1 MLDQNT
7 FTETIRAVQDII
19 RTSAEPMTR
28 EEILSYFKDMDLNA
42 QQEEMVL
49 EFLSTPHDDP
59 QPEENEPE
67 TKEAE
72 YEETAE
78 KEEPKDSSAKKE
90 SAKDSVTDNISTSPM
105 FQMYLEEL
113 KDIPEYTKE
122 QQIDMYKKL
131 LAGEESMVHA
141 LSNAWLRNVLEVAK
155 KLAVSPEGF
164 EDIVQEG
171 NMALFLRLS
180 ELCGSHEKVDV
191 EEELLTA
198 VEEAMKS
205 CIREQTG
212 EDENENSVV
221 GKVALVSEAVNY
233 LKKQNGAQP
242 TQKELA
248 DYVKI
253 PEDELADILYMTRVQ
268 KERFSDLMEY
278 ERVKKAL
285 NEATE
290 QLKEKTQAI
299 VQAEQHIHALGQQT
313 KAASHILRSNYDSVI
328 KAALYDNLIGDF
340 QQKAPL
346 LNDDKAV
353 FDNTVLQDFSEDG
366 KNLFTCTLLL
376 MTDMMDKATDFA
388 QTHGGGGNTS
398 KLPWRGRDKDEDDI
412 TWARRCAMHARSM
425 MKPASGAKRKR

>member
-67 TKEAE
+67 TKEVE

-78 KEEPKDSSAKKE
+78 KEETKESSAKKE

-105 FQMYLEEL
+105 FQVIRKIDRNIFSLTIL
-113 KDIPEYTKE
+113 KVTKE

-253 PEDELADILYMTRVQ
+253 PEDELADILYM
-268 KERFSDLMEY
+268 
-278 ERVKKAL
+278 
-285 NEATE
+285 
-290 QLKEKTQAI
+290 I
-299 VQAEQHIHALGQQT
+299 
-313 KAASHILRSNYDSVI
+313 
-328 KAALYDNLIGDF
+328 
-340 QQKAPL
+340 
-346 LNDDKAV
+346 DKA
-353 FDNTVLQDFSEDG
+353 
-366 KNLFTCTLLL
+366 K
-376 MTDMMDKATDFA
+376 
-388 QTHGGGGNTS
+388 
-398 KLPWRGRDKDEDDI
+398 KD
-412 TWARRCAMHARSM
+412 S
-425 MKPASGAKRKR
+425 

>member
-78 KEEPKDSSAKKE
+78 KEETKESSAKKE

-141 LSNAWLRNVLEVAK
+141 LANAWLRNVL
-155 KLAVSPEGF
+155 
-164 EDIVQEG
+164 EG

-253 PEDELADILYMTRVQ
+253 PEDELADILYM
-268 KERFSDLMEY
+268 
-278 ERVKKAL
+278 
-285 NEATE
+285 
-290 QLKEKTQAI
+290 I
-299 VQAEQHIHALGQQT
+299 
-313 KAASHILRSNYDSVI
+313 
-328 KAALYDNLIGDF
+328 
-340 QQKAPL
+340 
-346 LNDDKAV
+346 DKA
-353 FDNTVLQDFSEDG
+353 
-366 KNLFTCTLLL
+366 K
-376 MTDMMDKATDFA
+376 
-388 QTHGGGGNTS
+388 
-398 KLPWRGRDKDEDDI
+398 KD
-412 TWARRCAMHARSM
+412 S
-425 MKPASGAKRKR
+425 

>member
-72 YEETAE
+72 YEEIAE
-78 KEEPKDSSAKKE
+78 KEETKESSAKKE

-155 KLAVSPEGF
+155 KLAVSPDGF

-180 ELCGSHEKVDV
+180 ELCGGHEKVDV

-253 PEDELADILYMTRVQ
+253 PFGNDCKDAAKGEQDAQPLFLGKGFVKDQVGADRRNGRCRRRNQGAVCHRRELETVELEHGIEHLSIDSHKNNPRPICLAGEKLCHVPTETEV
-268 KERFSDLMEY
+268 L
-278 ERVKKAL
+278 VK
-285 NEATE
+285 
-290 QLKEKTQAI
+290 
-299 VQAEQHIHALGQQT
+299 
-313 KAASHILRSNYDSVI
+313 
-328 KAALYDNLIGDF
+328 
-340 QQKAPL
+340 
-346 LNDDKAV
+346 
-353 FDNTVLQDFSEDG
+353 
-366 KNLFTCTLLL
+366 
-376 MTDMMDKATDFA
+376 
-388 QTHGGGGNTS
+388 
-398 KLPWRGRDKDEDDI
+398 EDD
-412 TWARRCAMHARSM
+412 HADDEEPEGRNGCWRPIREQPFERNGLESPQ
-425 MKPASGAKRKR
+425 KPDEGQEDICCLRADDHRPL

>member
-1 MLDQNT
+1 
-7 FTETIRAVQDII
+7 
-19 RTSAEPMTR
+19 
-28 EEILSYFKDMDLNA
+28 
-42 QQEEMVL
+42 
-49 EFLSTPHDDP
+49 
-59 QPEENEPE
+59 
-67 TKEAE
+67 
-72 YEETAE
+72 
-78 KEEPKDSSAKKE
+78 
-90 SAKDSVTDNISTSPM
+90 
-105 FQMYLEEL
+105 MYLEEL

-180 ELCGSHEKVDV
+180 DLCGSHEKVDV

-253 PEDELADILYMTRVQ
+253 PEDELADILYM
-268 KERFSDLMEY
+268 
-278 ERVKKAL
+278 
-285 NEATE
+285 
-290 QLKEKTQAI
+290 I
-299 VQAEQHIHALGQQT
+299 
-313 KAASHILRSNYDSVI
+313 
-328 KAALYDNLIGDF
+328 
-340 QQKAPL
+340 
-346 LNDDKAV
+346 DKA
-353 FDNTVLQDFSEDG
+353 
-366 KNLFTCTLLL
+366 K
-376 MTDMMDKATDFA
+376 
-388 QTHGGGGNTS
+388 
-398 KLPWRGRDKDEDDI
+398 KD
-412 TWARRCAMHARSM
+412 S
-425 MKPASGAKRKR
+425 

>member
-42 QQEEMVL
+42 Q
-49 EFLSTPHDDP
+49 
-59 QPEENEPE
+59 PEENEPE

-72 YEETAE
+72 YEETEE
-78 KEEPKDSSAKKE
+78 KEETKESSAKKE
-90 SAKDSVTDNISTSPM
+90 SPKDSVTDNISTSPM

-141 LSNAWLRNVLEVAK
+141 VSNAWLRNVLEVAK

-180 ELCGSHEKVDV
+180 DLCGSHEKVDV

-233 LKKQNGAQP
+233 LKKQKQP
-242 TQKELA
+242 SYLTGGLF
-248 DYVKI
+248 
-253 PEDELADILYMTRVQ
+253 L
-268 KERFSDLMEY
+268 FSCN
-278 ERVKKAL
+278 KK
-285 NEATE
+285 TPP
-290 QLKEKTQAI
+290 
-299 VQAEQHIHALGQQT
+299 IHCIDRRA
-313 KAASHILRSNYDSVI
+313 
-328 KAALYDNLIGDF
+328 F
-340 QQKAPL
+340 
-346 LNDDKAV
+346 
-353 FDNTVLQDFSEDG
+353 
-366 KNLFTCTLLL
+366 
-376 MTDMMDKATDFA
+376 
-388 QTHGGGGNTS
+388 HG
-398 KLPWRGRDKDEDDI
+398 
-412 TWARRCAMHARSM
+412 
-425 MKPASGAKRKR
+425 